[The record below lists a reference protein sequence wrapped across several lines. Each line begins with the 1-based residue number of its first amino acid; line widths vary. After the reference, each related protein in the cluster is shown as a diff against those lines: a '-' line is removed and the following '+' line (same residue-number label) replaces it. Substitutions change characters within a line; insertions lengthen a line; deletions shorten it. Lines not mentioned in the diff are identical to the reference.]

1 MSYSV
6 VNGPAGGMIATGE
19 AMEAIQDDRASMVL
33 AGAAEGEACLDHVY
47 RLEQRLPVAQFLG
60 DKGIIA
66 GEGGFSFAIEN
77 AGIAL
82 SEGRTV
88 YGIVSSYQNNYLPNL
103 LKDDHK
109 SVTDRVASNMQKAI
123 AKAGLKIDDI
133 DSVHLTLGGIPA
145 IDNIETA
152 AALAVFG
159 NNTPITSSTDY
170 TGFSFGAA
178 GASSLFYACLQL
190 KHDYL
195 APVLNLSNKPLVD
208 ELSYVIQPKLKKPA
222 KHILCH
228 HIDYLG
234 NQVSLVLSKEGTS

>member
-1 MSYSV
+1 
-6 VNGPAGGMIATGE
+6 
-19 AMEAIQDDRASMVL
+19 
-33 AGAAEGEACLDHVY
+33 
-47 RLEQRLPVAQFLG
+47 
-60 DKGIIA
+60 
-66 GEGGFSFAIEN
+66 
-77 AGIAL
+77 
-82 SEGRTV
+82 
-88 YGIVSSYQNNYLPNL
+88 
-103 LKDDHK
+103 
-109 SVTDRVASNMQKAI
+109 MQKAI
-123 AKAGLKIDDI
+123 AKAGLKRDDI

-152 AALAVFG
+152 AALTVFG
-159 NNTPITSSTDY
+159 NDTPITSSTDY

-208 ELSYVIQPKLKKPA
+208 ELNYVIQPNLKHPT